1 MHPYTL
7 PSNPFHPFVG
17 SEGCTISF
25 LSEHQMYCLH
35 SQETMLTFLQ
45 STCIIAVTM
54 SVSSD
59 DKG

>member
-1 MHPYTL
+1 MHTYTL
-7 PSNPFHPFVG
+7 PSKIFHPFLG

-25 LSEHQMYCLH
+25 LSEHQMYCLL
-35 SQETMLTFLQ
+35 SQETILTFLQ

-54 SVSSD
+54 SVPSD